1 MATVKIALDAGHGL
15 KTAGKRTPDGIHEWE
30 LNDKVR
36 DKVVALLK
44 DYDVKFI
51 FPDNNEGNTDEA
63 LTARRTMYVNEKV
76 AAAVSIH
83 HNAYKGTWGTAT
95 GVEVYVDNNSTSQ
108 DEKLADCVYG
118 RLVKNTGLKGRGIK
132 KADWTVID
140 QDSIPAILVEGGFMD
155 TKKDHKII
163 TSDEGQTAY
172 AKAVAEGLIEFL
184 NLKKKTTTTT
194 ATTATSTKKPAA
206 TTIKKVTAKGTADY
220 FNKAIAGTY
229 TTTANLHMRDDAGAT
244 KNSLVVIPKGTKVK
258 NYGYYST
265 SSGVKWLYIQVTLN
279 GVQYTGFSSSRYLK
293 K

>member
-1 MATVKIALDAGHGL
+1 MATIKIALDAGHGL

-30 LNDKVR
+30 WNDKVR
-36 DKVVALLK
+36 DKVVELLK

-51 FPDNNEGNTDEA
+51 FPDNNEGNVDEG
-63 LTARRTMYVNEKV
+63 LVNRRTMYVKEKV

-83 HNAYKGTWGTAT
+83 HNAHKGTWGTAT
-95 GVEVYVDNNSTSQ
+95 GVEVYVDKNSTSK
-108 DEKLADCVYG
+108 DEKLADCIYG

-140 QDSIPAILVEGGFMD
+140 QDSIPAILVEGPFMD
-155 TKKDHKII
+155 TKKDSMYAR
-163 TSDEGQTAY
+163 SDEGQTAY

-184 NLKKKTTTTT
+184 NLKKKVV
-194 ATTATSTKKPAA
+194 KKPAA
-206 TTIKKVTAKGTADY
+206 TTTKKVTAKGTADY
-220 FNKAIAGTY
+220 FNKSLAGTY
-229 TTTANLHMRDDAGAT
+229 VTTANLYMRDDAGAT

-265 SSGVKWLYIQVTLN
+265 STGVKWLYIQVTLN
-279 GVQYTGFSSSRYLK
+279 GIQYTGFSSSRYLK